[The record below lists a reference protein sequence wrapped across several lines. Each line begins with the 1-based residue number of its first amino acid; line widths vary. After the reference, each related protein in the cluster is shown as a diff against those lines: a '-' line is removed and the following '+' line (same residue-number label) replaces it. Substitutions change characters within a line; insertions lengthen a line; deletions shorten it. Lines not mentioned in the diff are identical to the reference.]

1 MLSDASLSDDSRRAL
16 RRVHVLSSSK
26 TNSNK
31 NNKRKT
37 TCLPQ
42 ETVDYLKAWMM
53 SPAHVAH
60 PYPTEQEKLEI
71 MADTGIELKQLTNW
85 FVNNRK
91 RFWKPQV
98 EAKFRKPLVQE
109 EQEATTTLASAVAV
123 AAKNPPSSSSF
134 FATKRTV
141 SQVSLLAE
149 DEPRRPSIVSPMRGG
164 TVSET
169 SDSGMTSDDD
179 DESLTSSSDE
189 EDVVGT
195 STTTS
200 RSSCRKTTTKSNMI
214 TMYILRPDL
223 GETLTME
230 HVVTDCEEEA
240 ARDHQGVVLEQYECV
255 MSYTC
260 PGRATADEREALYQA
275 EVQRLKEQYLH
286 EYLERTAALETTVVE
301 QKKRSRSLDAL
312 EHDALDTPRL
322 KYRRVS
328 IELWKEVCQS
338 ARDGYDLSLPS
349 LEEAASLFG
358 FAEPLGSSEV

>member
-1 MLSDASLSDDSRRAL
+1 MLSDALATDDSRRAL
-16 RRVHVLSSSK
+16 RRVHVFSTK
-26 TNSNK
+26 QNPK
-31 NNKRKT
+31 NKRKT

-98 EAKFRKPLVQE
+98 EAKFRKPV
-109 EQEATTTLASAVAV
+109 EQEPRTPTLGSVVA
-123 AAKNPPSSSSF
+123 KHHPGSF
-134 FATKRTV
+134 FPATRTV
-141 SQVSLLAE
+141 SQVSLAE
-149 DEPRRPSIVSPMRGG
+149 EEPRPSIVSPMRGAI
-164 TVSET
+164 SEN
-169 SDSGMTSDDD
+169 SDSCVTSDD
-179 DESLTSSSDE
+179 DESLTSDD
-189 EDVVGT
+189 EDVR
-195 STTTS
+195 TTVS
-200 RSSCRKTTTKSNMI
+200 RDARTTTKSNMI

-223 GETLTME
+223 GETPTME
-230 HVVTDCEEEA
+230 DVVTEYDETTM
-240 ARDHQGVVLEQYECV
+240 DQVLEQYECV

-260 PGRATADEREALYQA
+260 PGNATKDELEALYQA
-275 EVQRLKEQYLH
+275 QVNRVKEQYLQ
-286 EYLERTAALETTVVE
+286 EYLQRTAAQETAVVE
-301 QKKRSRSLDAL
+301 KKRSRSFETL
-312 EHDALDTPRL
+312 EDDVDTPRL

-338 ARDGYDLSLPS
+338 ARDGYDMSLPS

-358 FAEPLGSSEV
+358 FAEPLAASRI